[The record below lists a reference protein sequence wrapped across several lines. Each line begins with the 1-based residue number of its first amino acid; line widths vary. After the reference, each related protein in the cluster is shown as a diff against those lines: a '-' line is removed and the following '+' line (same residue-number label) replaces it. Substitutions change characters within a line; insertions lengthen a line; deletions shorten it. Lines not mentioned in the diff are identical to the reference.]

1 MCLLLYLEH
10 MGPGCICGISRKTLK
25 QDWWGT
31 IVLNLPSRLSSL
43 DPFSTCQ
50 IHVKVIQILSDS
62 NSRVGSRG
70 FASHSIIMALIR
82 LLVPL
87 LSIF

>member
-10 MGPGCICGISRKTLK
+10 MVPGCTCGISRKTLK

-31 IVLNLPSRLSSL
+31 IVLNLPSLLSSL

-50 IHVKVIQILSDS
+50 IHIKVIKFILDSDS
-62 NSRVGSRG
+62 L
-70 FASHSIIMALIR
+70 ALVTKVCKSEHHVIN
-82 LLVPL
+82 
-87 LSIF
+87 